1 LILVVKLKRTVGDL
15 RVHGGTEENRVVTN
29 GMLLGLRDE
38 REEAILILRGGIDFC
53 FNFFICYCTAVYVL

>member
-1 LILVVKLKRTVGDL
+1 VVFALILVVKLKRTVGDL

-38 REEAILILRGGIDFC
+38 REEAILISDTERRDRFLF
-53 FNFFICYCTAVYVL
+53 